1 MKLSTF
7 LIHIEK
13 MKNEGYVEKA
23 EIVLKRVTEIKRY
36 DEVKM
41 KQDRDYKPL
50 LIFRRFFLSPK
61 GPLCSFRSEYQ
72 RYYKLQPQTTN
83 IHTRISTHFA
93 SVYPFESSVALEK
106 RETHG

>member
-1 MKLSTF
+1 M
-7 LIHIEK
+7 IHIEK

-50 LIFRRFFLSPK
+50 LV
-61 GPLCSFRSEYQ
+61 E
-72 RYYKLQPQTTN
+72 
-83 IHTRISTHFA
+83 
-93 SVYPFESSVALEK
+93 E
-106 RETHG
+106 